1 MRHHLI
7 ALLLPLSLLVACK
20 QGKDPATDPGIIVE
34 PLWPPENVYL
44 HSATETSLTF
54 QWNAVTG
61 ATSYGWLLMD
71 MEYQTLKEG
80 VVTQRHVEVT
90 GLKPCTSYRFSVRC
104 MAKDEVFEYSS
115 PIEAATAGKEV
126 DPATAQCVD
135 APLVFPLEA
144 APVLGTSGLVR
155 IFQADGTEVDRIDLA
170 DIASVNV
177 RADGVMVPKE
187 QLVNPSLST
196 TFLDALS
203 SGGRKRIVHYTPFRI
218 SGKSLIIKPHSGVL
232 DFGKEYYV
240 TVDESVCGKAVAA
253 GEWGFT
259 TKAQPSGKSLEVN
272 PDGTADFCTLQGAL
286 SYADDEFTI
295 NLAAGTYEGLLYLR
309 EKKNITVRGASRD
322 GTVIAYPNCEAY
334 MNGSSARCL
343 WLVENCDNLVL
354 ENLTVQNTYGEQGQA
369 ECLYFNSG
377 SNAHRLTI
385 ENCALLSLQDTFL
398 TKGEVWVHNSLI
410 AGNVDF
416 IWGYPKA
423 CLFEDCEIRCEYYR
437 NGGYIIQARVPS
449 AASKGFV
456 FLNCR
461 ITSSNS
467 LPAGSVYLARSA
479 GQADCFDNVTYVNCS
494 MTEAIAPAGWYSNP
508 APSPSAPTATAGW
521 KEYGTTGVVISSRNS
536 YGKTLTA
543 QEAEAYSSKAAVLG
557 W

>member
-1 MRHHLI
+1 M
-7 ALLLPLSLLVACK
+7 ACK

-90 GLKPCTSYRFSVRC
+90 GLMPGTTYLFSVRC
-104 MAKDEVFEYSS
+104 QAKEEIFEYSS
-115 PIEAATAGKEV
+115 PIEATTAGKEV
-126 DPATAQCVD
+126 NPATAQCVD

-144 APVLGTSGLVR
+144 TPVLGTSGLVR

-170 DIASVNV
+170 DMASVKV
-177 RADGVMVPKE
+177 REDGVMVPKE
-187 QLVNPSLST
+187 QLVNPSLSSS
-196 TFLDALS
+196 FLDALS

-218 SGKSLIIKPHSGVL
+218 SGKNLIIKPHSGVL

-259 TKAQPSGKSLEVN
+259 TKAQPAGKSLEVN
-272 PDGTADFCTLQGAL
+272 PDGSADFCTLQGAL
-286 SYADDEFTI
+286 SYADDDFTI

-369 ECLYFNSG
+369 ECIYFNSG

-423 CLFEDCEIRCEYYR
+423 CLFEHCEIRCEYYK

-461 ITSSNS
+461 ITSSNR

-494 MTEAIAPAGWYSNP
+494 MTEAIAPAGWYGNP
-508 APSPSAPTATAGW
+508 APNPSVPTATAGW
-521 KEYGTTGVVISSRNS
+521 KEYGTTGVATSSRNS

-543 QEAEAYSSKAAVLG
+543 QEVEAYSSKAAVLG